1 MEPSASARLFGIP
14 ELASIVGSHLKKKDI
29 SPLMMTSRRMHEA
42 MAPIFYKNLITTY
55 DSSRGTN
62 LQESP
67 DGLNALARNI
77 HYVKSWSSSLLF
89 FVYYYHATTAYYDSN
104 NTNSTTATATI
115 SSLVTLPT
123 ETIPGTPQQFSS
135 KTLDLVQLVPLPAM
149 TRLTKLKLTF
159 SLGLFELR
167 CPYNLPNYN
176 NPQTSAIRLCG
187 LLQLLPQ
194 LCDLSL
200 CTLSVRNSW
209 SAQLITS
216 ALLGMTNLKQLR
228 ITLAGKVR
236 YPGIITLLFF
246 SCPPSI
252 ERLHIGFAHPREFEI
267 FDDSDMGTGEVEQ
280 DAERLFSRRTSPLI
294 NIRELTLVRW
304 TDRTTTEEFL
314 SIFRQCPG
322 LEKLDIIFSVVP
334 AGVDGADI
342 GRICPNLRDIV
353 YLGPDDDPG
362 GKEMWPL
369 KVMEVLPEAQIET
382 LAFSW
387 TLNRQVEGTV
397 VRTTILRHSHSLR
410 KIRITAHITSSAIRM
425 IPETC
430 GVLEAIHILRSTIDL
445 SDAAGS
451 PWASSKIIRL
461 SLSVA
466 VTMPSLSLPADIQYI
481 PSYLKTPPTPLSQD
495 EEHIFTQLEVFYRQ
509 IGKQTNMEALRLDRP
524 ANNKPIARNLAG
536 EKVPFPG
543 LLSLKGNV
551 AGRPGYLDL
560 LGGLSQLKNVGKGV
574 VPETWDYKMAECA
587 PEVDWI
593 LEHWPRLSFDVC
605 SFFPRSRVPP
615 HRVHIPSHYAVY
627 VV

>member
-14 ELASIVGSHLKKKDI
+14 ELASIVGSYLKKKDI
-29 SPLMMTSRRMHEA
+29 SLLMMTSRQMHEA
-42 MAPIFYKNLITTY
+42 MAPIFYKSLITIY
-55 DSSRGTN
+55 DNSRGTN

-67 DGLNALARNI
+67 DGLKALARNI

-89 FVYYYHATTAYYDSN
+89 FVYYYHATTAYYDSS
-104 NTNSTTATATI
+104 NTNSTTATT
-115 SSLVTLPT
+115 SSLITLPT
-123 ETIPGTPQQFSS
+123 ETTPGTPQQFSS
-135 KTLDLVQLVPLPAM
+135 ETLDLVQLVPLPAM
-149 TRLTKLKLTF
+149 TWLTKLELTL
-159 SLGLFELR
+159 SMRLFELR

-194 LCDLSL
+194 LRDLSL

-216 ALLGMTNLKQLR
+216 TLLDMTNLKQLR
-228 ITLAGKVR
+228 ITLASKVH

-252 ERLHIGFAHPREFEI
+252 ERLDIGFAHPRELEI
-267 FDDSDMGTGEVEQ
+267 FDNSDMVTGGAEQ
-280 DAERLFSRRTSPLI
+280 DAERVFSRRTSPLI
-294 NIRELTLVRW
+294 NTRELTLVRW
-304 TDRTTTEEFL
+304 TDITTTEEFL

-322 LEKLDIIFSVVP
+322 LEKLDIALSVVP
-334 AGVDGADI
+334 TGVDGADI

-353 YLGPDDDPG
+353 YLGSDDDSS

-369 KVMEVLPEAQIET
+369 KIMEVLPEAQMET

-387 TLNRQVEGTV
+387 TLSRQLERTV
-397 VRTTILRHSHSLR
+397 VRTTILRHSLSLR
-410 KIRITAHITSSAIRM
+410 KIRITAQITSSAIRM
-425 IPETC
+425 ILETC
-430 GVLEAIHILRSTIDL
+430 GVLEAIHIFRSAINL
-445 SDAAGS
+445 SDAVAS
-451 PWASSKIIRL
+451 PWASSKITRL

-466 VTMPSLSLPADIQYI
+466 ITMPSLSLPADIQYI

-509 IGKQTNMEALRLDRP
+509 IGKQTNMQTLRLDRP
-524 ANNKPIARNLAG
+524 TINRPGARNLAG
-536 EKVPFPG
+536 EKMPFPG

-560 LGGLSQLKNVGKGV
+560 LGGLSQLKNVDKDV
-574 VPETWDYKMAECA
+574 VPETWDYKLAEDA

-593 LEHWPRLSFDVC
+593 LEHWPCLSLDVC
-605 SFFPRSRVPP
+605 SFFPYSRVPYL
-615 HRVHIPSHYAVY
+615 HAMLCK
-627 VV
+627 